1 MKGTA
6 SLLVVT
12 LAAALGGCASTSGPS
27 PETGSPGATV
37 VTATPTDGRAVGGA
51 DPHAR
56 DLDRD
61 APSSG
66 PDLKRSVYYEFDHYD
81 VRPQYRELVES
92 HARWLKA
99 NPQAR
104 LTIIGNTDEQGTR
117 EYNLALGQ
125 RRAESVSRL
134 LTMLGARAEQI
145 EAISFGKEK
154 PRAAGHDEAAWAENR
169 RSDFARP

>member
-1 MKGTA
+1 MKGIV
-6 SLLVVT
+6 SLVVVAT
-12 LAAALGGCASTSGPS
+12 ATALGGCASTSGPS
-27 PETGSPGATV
+27 SETGAPGAPV
-37 VTATPTDGRAVGGA
+37 VTAAPADGRAVGGA
-51 DPHAR
+51 DPQGR
-56 DLDRD
+56 GLDRD
-61 APSSG
+61 GPAGG

-81 VRPQYRELVES
+81 IRPQYRELVES

-134 LTMLGARAEQI
+134 LTMLGARPEQL

-154 PRAAGHDEAAWAENR
+154 PRAPGHDEAAWAENR
-169 RSDFARP
+169 RSDFASP

>member
-1 MKGTA
+1 MKGIV
-6 SLLVVT
+6 SLVVVAM
-12 LAAALGGCASTSGPS
+12 AAALGGCASTSGPS
-27 PETGSPGATV
+27 SETGAPGAPV
-37 VTATPTDGRAVGGA
+37 VTASPADGRAVGGA
-51 DPHAR
+51 DPQGR
-56 DLDRD
+56 GLDRD
-61 APSSG
+61 GPAGG

-81 VRPQYRELVES
+81 IRPQYRELVES

-134 LTMLGARAEQI
+134 LTMLGARPEQL

-154 PRAAGHDEAAWAENR
+154 PRAPGHDEAAWAENR
-169 RSDFARP
+169 RSDFANP

>member
-6 SLLVVT
+6 SLVVVA

-27 PETGSPGATV
+27 SETGAPGATV
-37 VTATPTDGRAVGGA
+37 VTATPADGRSVGGT
-51 DPHAR
+51 DPLAR

-61 APSSG
+61 VPGSG

-134 LTMLGARAEQI
+134 LTMLGARPEQI

-154 PRAAGHDEAAWAENR
+154 PRAAGHDESAWAENR
-169 RSDFARP
+169 RSDFAKP

>member
-1 MKGTA
+1 MKGTM
-6 SLLVVT
+6 SLLVVAM
-12 LAAALGGCASTSGPS
+12 AAALGGCASTSGS
-27 PETGSPGATV
+27 PTETGAPGAPV
-37 VTATPTDGRAVGGA
+37 VTASPADGRAVGGT
-51 DPHAR
+51 DPNAR
-56 DLDRD
+56 ALDRD
-61 APSSG
+61 APWGG

-81 VRPQYRELVES
+81 VRAQYRELVES

-134 LTMLGARAEQI
+134 LTMLGARSEQI

-154 PRAAGHDEAAWAENR
+154 PRAQGHDEAAWAENR
-169 RSDFARP
+169 RSDFANP